1 MFRTSLAH
9 PQEALHEHSFGGCSS
24 RLFTGYG
31 WTVLTIPRKQS
42 TSITACYTHQN
53 CVRVVP
59 PEDGQVMPETCRGF
73 EF

>member
-1 MFRTSLAH
+1 MYIVMLVCAMATCQHHNVQA
-9 PQEALHEHSFGGCSS
+9 
-24 RLFTGYG
+24 LFTA
-31 WTVLTIPRKQS
+31 P
-42 TSITACYTHQN
+42 YTHQN

>member
-1 MFRTSLAH
+1 MRQDFYIPSEKFSNCQIRKFYEFNVASEFNVTSL
-9 PQEALHEHSFGGCSS
+9 
-24 RLFTGYG
+24 
-31 WTVLTIPRKQS
+31 TITSEQS
-42 TSITACYTHQN
+42 ASITARYTHQN

>member
-1 MFRTSLAH
+1 MFRASLAH
-9 PQEALHEHSFGGCSS
+9 PQEALHKHSFGGCCRC
-24 RLFTGYG
+24 RLFTSYG
-31 WTVLTIPRKQS
+31 LTITREQS
-42 TSITACYTHQN
+42 TSITARYTHQN

>member
-1 MFRTSLAH
+1 MPTTS
-9 PQEALHEHSFGGCSS
+9 
-24 RLFTGYG
+24 
-31 WTVLTIPRKQS
+31 LTIPREQS
-42 TSITACYTHQN
+42 TSITARYTHQN